1 MIAGRNRPLASKA
14 AGRASRSRS
23 GEQRRAWGSR
33 LRKKFYTIL
42 IVPDDSPKTRKL
54 RVPQWILTR
63 AAVVLGVFVL
73 GSVAAAVHYF
83 QVVGEVTEN
92 KLLRDENV
100 QLRTDLKRIRERIA
114 QISSTLDRVERFD
127 QKLRAITLL
136 SDPERHLAIGPV
148 GMADSDDRESP
159 SARAMIAEPEDPR
172 AMRNKLDALTAEA
185 ARQEASLQELQAYF
199 EDQKSLLASTP
210 SIWPARGW
218 VTSDFGHRL
227 DPFTADRIM
236 HKGLDIAA
244 AHGTPVVAP
253 SDATVIFAGTESGY
267 GKVLVLDHGYGL
279 KTRYAHLSEMGV
291 KVGDRVKR
299 GDRIGA
305 VGNTGRSTGPH
316 LHYEVRVNGIP
327 ENPRKFILE

>member
-1 MIAGRNRPLASKA
+1 MGTRSEDRP
-14 AGRASRSRS
+14 
-23 GEQRRAWGSR
+23 RREWSSR
-33 LRKKFYTIL
+33 LSKKYYTVL

-63 AAVVLGVFVL
+63 AAAVLGVFVL
-73 GSVAAAVHYF
+73 GVLGAAVHYF

-92 KLLRDENV
+92 KALRDENV

-148 GMADSDDRESP
+148 GMADSEDRDSP
-159 SARAMIAEPEDPR
+159 SARAMLSEAEDPQ
-172 AMRNKLDALTAEA
+172 AMRNKLDTLTAEA

-210 SIWPARGW
+210 SVWPVRGW

-227 DPFTADRIM
+227 DPFTAERIM
-236 HKGLDIAA
+236 HKGLDIAT
-244 AHGTPVVAP
+244 AHGTPVLSP
-253 SDATVIFAGTESGY
+253 SDATVIFAGIESGY

-279 KTRYAHLSEMGV
+279 KTRFAHLADAQV

-299 GDRIGA
+299 GDRIGS

-316 LHYEVRVNGIP
+316 LHYEVRVNGMP